1 MKITLGQTFSFCQKG
16 QRSNQEDARYP
27 DCDTP
32 DKAQRFFVVCDGVGG
47 SEGGEV
53 ASHTVCQAFAKAMS
67 KVDFSKDFTNKAFN
81 EALDAA
87 YNALD
92 NSARPGTDMATTMTF
107 AAFHSAGATL
117 CHIGDSRIYQIRPT
131 QGIIYRSD
139 DHSQVNQMVHSG
151 IITPEQ
157 ARDHP
162 QRNVITRYM
171 APVADDESR
180 CMATVVQTR
189 DVKKGDYF
197 LLCTDGVLQQLSDD
211 QLQDVVA
218 DNCDDKEKIKKMAE
232 QCKDSTDNNTA
243 ILIPI
248 EQVELLAGEA
258 CYKEGADT
266 GETTVKTNPFVME
279 VSEME
284 SVAGQHAGNPIMK
297 MIKQLFGK

>member
-117 CHIGDSRIYQIRPT
+117 CHIGDSRVYQIRPT

-151 IITPEQ
+151 IIT
-157 ARDHP
+157 
-162 QRNVITRYM
+162 
-171 APVADDESR
+171 
-180 CMATVVQTR
+180 
-189 DVKKGDYF
+189 GDYF

-258 CYKEGADT
+258 CYKEGAYT

-297 MIKQLFGK
+297 MIKKLFGK